1 MSSAMLTSSIA
12 PSAALLAQVARQC
25 ATAVPPELTPLR
37 ERVMERF
44 GPSVCAVLFYGSCL
58 RDVTPGEGVIDLYAL
73 VDDYRTAYDRLLL
86 RLTNQWLPPNV
97 FFLEA
102 EDGRGGR
109 LRAKCA
115 VISLE
120 DFEAG
125 CTRTFQSYLWGRFA
139 QPCRLVYCRDETT
152 QVRLH
157 QALAGAA
164 ITLWQEAL
172 PCLPQRF
179 TATEGW
185 RRALELS
192 YGVELRP
199 EGASRPSVLVAGFEA
214 EYRALTAG
222 LAATLPAMTTIDAD
236 TFAHAVDAS
245 AQQHAQRRWR
255 RRQRQG
261 HLWHI
266 VRLMKSVLTF
276 ENGVDYL
283 AWKLERHSG
292 RRIEVTPRLRR
303 HPLIFGWPLLWRL
316 LRERV
321 LR

>member
-1 MSSAMLTSSIA
+1 MSSATLSPSLS
-12 PSAALLAQVARQC
+12 PSAALLEQVARQC
-25 ATAVPPELTPLR
+25 ATAVSPALAPLR
-37 ERVMERF
+37 ERVLARF
-44 GPSVCAVLFYGSCL
+44 GTSVCAVLFYGSCL
-58 RDVTPGEGVIDLYAL
+58 RDAAPGEGVVDLYAV
-73 VDDYRTAYDRLLL
+73 VDDYRTAYDRRVL
-86 RLTNQWLPPNV
+86 RLTNEWLPPNV

-102 EDGRGGR
+102 EDGAGGR

-115 VISLE
+115 VISLH
-120 DFEAG
+120 DFEVG
-125 CTRTFQSYLWGRFA
+125 CTRAFQSYLWGRFA
-139 QPCRLVYCRDETT
+139 QPCRLVHCRDEATRA
-152 QVRLH
+152 RLH
-157 QALAGAA
+157 RALAGAV
-164 ITLWQEAL
+164 IKLWQEAL

-179 TATEGW
+179 TASEGW

-199 EGASRPSVLVAGFEA
+199 EGASRPGVLVAGFEA

-222 LAATLPAMTTIDAD
+222 LAESLPALTAIDSD
-236 TFAHAVDAS
+236 HFAHALDA
-245 AQQHAQRRWR
+245 ATQQQAQRRWR

-266 VRLMKSVLTF
+266 LRLMKSVLTF

-303 HPLIFGWPLLWRL
+303 HPLIFGWPFLWRL